1 MLHKV
6 MLVVS
11 SLGALLSVLLLE
23 GFIKSSSGMP
33 NWVYH
38 VGALVSVLAASR
50 AYVNI
55 KNADKH

>member
-11 SLGALLSVLLLE
+11 SLGALLSVLFLE
-23 GFIKSSSGMP
+23 GFIKSSPAMP

-38 VGALVSVLAASR
+38 VGAFLFVFAAYR